1 MLNGF
6 TRKKCERMIPIKPII
21 TPRFESWFKDQ
32 PEYLKHWMS
41 ASRFNAEAGS
51 LCCVPSAQGELA
63 LALIGMASENDFWA
77 LGDLPLR
84 LPDGAYFFD
93 PEASVWPHPEQW
105 QRAWIAW
112 GLGNYRFTRYQ
123 KETLKTP
130 QPQPQIFIPAAAHA
144 DFCEELMRALYWVRD
159 LINTP
164 TEDLSPDILADIAKQ
179 FAQEYRGD
187 ITIIRGDA
195 LKTAGYPT
203 IHAVGRA
210 SERPPCLI
218 EMRWPN
224 PGKPSVT
231 LVGKGICF
239 DSGGLN
245 LKSSEGMRTMK
256 KDMAGAAHA
265 LGLARLIVT
274 QKLPVNLRV
283 LIPAAENVVAGNSY
297 RPGDVIV
304 TRAGISVEVSNTDA
318 EGRLVLCDALSAAVE
333 ESPHVL
339 IDFST
344 LTGAAR
350 VALGP
355 DIPAFFSNNET
366 LAKNLLHASGETYD
380 PLWRLPLYT
389 PYERYLKSTIADTL
403 NASEGGYAGA
413 ITAALYLKR
422 FVPDSIPWVHF
433 DMSAWNYDRLPGRPI
448 GGEALALRAVYR
460 YLETFRVS

>member
-6 TRKKCERMIPIKPII
+6 IRKTCDGMVPIKPII
-21 TPRFESWFKDQ
+21 TARFESWRRDQ

-41 ASRFNAEAGS
+41 ANRFNAEAGS
-51 LCCVPSAQGELA
+51 ICSVPNAQGELA
-63 LALIGMASENDFWA
+63 LILIGMASEDDFWVF
-77 LGDLPLR
+77 GDLPLR
-84 LPDGAYFFD
+84 LPNGTYFFD
-93 PEASVWPHPEQW
+93 PDSSIWPRHEQW
-105 QRAWIAW
+105 QRALMAW
-112 GLGNYRFTRYQ
+112 GLGNYRFSRYQ
-123 KETLKTP
+123 KEALKTP
-130 QPQPQIFIPAAAHA
+130 QPQPQIFIPESANA
-144 DFCEELMRALYWVRD
+144 DFCEELVRTLYWVRD

-164 TEDLSPDILADIAKQ
+164 TEDLSPDVLADIAQQ
-179 FAQEYRGD
+179 FAKEYRGEA
-187 ITIIRGDA
+187 TVIRGDA
-195 LKTAGYPT
+195 LKAAGYPA

-218 EMRWPN
+218 EMRWRN

-239 DSGGLN
+239 DSGGIN
-245 LKSSEGMRTMK
+245 LKTSEGMRLMK

-283 LIPAAENVVAGNSY
+283 LIPAAENMVAGNSY

-333 ESPHVL
+333 ESPNVL

-355 DIPAFFSNNET
+355 DIPAFFSNNEA
-366 LAKNLLHASGETYD
+366 LAKNLLQASEETSD
-380 PLWRLPLYT
+380 PLWRLPLYSA
-389 PYERYLKSTIADTL
+389 YERYLKSNIADIV

-422 FVPDSIPWVHF
+422 FVPNAIPWVHF
-433 DMSAWNYDRLPGRPI
+433 DMSAWNYDRLPGRPV

-460 YLETFRVS
+460 YLETGRVS